1 MRFYL
6 LMQKNILYF
15 FFGLI
20 ISVTWGCKKC
30 TSCEVKDS
38 NGNTIQEPT
47 KTCGSTTD
55 IENVKTNAQVQATSI
70 GGSFECVDE
79 I

>member
-1 MRFYL
+1 MTNFFR
-6 LMQKNILYF
+6 KPLYF
-15 FFGLI
+15 LVILFWVIGFN
-20 ISVTWGCKKC
+20 SCKKC

-47 KTCGSTTD
+47 KTCGSATD
-55 IENVKTNAQVQATSI
+55 IDQIKTNAQVQATSI
-70 GGSFECVDE
+70 GGSFECEDE

>member
-1 MRFYL
+1 MKNFFRKPHCFPIILFLLIGFY
-6 LMQKNILYF
+6 
-15 FFGLI
+15 
-20 ISVTWGCKKC
+20 SCKKC
-30 TSCEVKDS
+30 TTCEVKDS

-47 KTCGSTTD
+47 KTCGSAT
-55 IENVKTNAQVQATSI
+55 ELEQVKNNAQVQATSI

>member
-1 MRFYL
+1 MKKFFRKPLYL
-6 LMQKNILYF
+6 SIILLL
-15 FFGLI
+15 LI
-20 ISVTWGCKKC
+20 GFNSCKKC

-47 KTCGSTTD
+47 KSCGSTT
-55 IENVKTNAQVQATSI
+55 ELEQVKNNALVQATSI

>member
-1 MRFYL
+1 MKYL
-6 LMQKNILYF
+6 FRKSLYI
-15 FFGLI
+15 LI
-20 ISVTWGCKKC
+20 ILFLVGGFNSCKRC

-47 KTCGSTTD
+47 TSCGSTT
-55 IENVKTNAQVQATSI
+55 ELEQVKNNAQVQATSI

-79 I
+79 N

>member
-1 MRFYL
+1 M
-6 LMQKNILYF
+6 KNLIKKPLYI
-15 FFGLI
+15 LI
-20 ISVTWGCKKC
+20 ILFWVVGFNSCKRC

-38 NGNTIQEPT
+38 NGNTIQEPI
-47 KTCGSTTD
+47 KTCGSASD
-55 IENVKTNAQVQATSI
+55 IDQIKTNAQVDATNI

>member
-1 MRFYL
+1 MEKHF
-6 LMQKNILYF
+6 KKSLYF
-15 FFGLI
+15 MIAFFWVIGFN
-20 ISVTWGCKKC
+20 SCKKC

>member
-1 MRFYL
+1 M
-6 LMQKNILYF
+6 KNFFKKPLYI
-15 FFGLI
+15 LI
-20 ISVTWGCKKC
+20 ILFWVVGFNSCKKC
-30 TSCEVKDS
+30 TSCGVKDS

-47 KTCGSTTD
+47 KSCGSTT
-55 IENVKTNAQVQATSI
+55 ELEQVKNNAQVQATSI

>member
-1 MRFYL
+1 MKNHFGKL
-6 LMQKNILYF
+6 LNFLLTLF
-15 FFGLI
+15 LLI
-20 ISVTWGCKKC
+20 AFNSCKKC

-38 NGNTIQEPT
+38 NGNTIQEQT

-70 GGSFECVDE
+70 GGSFECDDE

>member
-1 MRFYL
+1 MKIFLKNPHYISIILFL
-6 LMQKNILYF
+6 LIGF
-15 FFGLI
+15 
-20 ISVTWGCKKC
+20 ISCKKC

-47 KTCGSTTD
+47 KTCGSNTE
-55 IENVKTNAQVQATSI
+55 IEQVKTNAQVQATSI

-79 I
+79 N

>member
-1 MRFYL
+1 M
-6 LMQKNILYF
+6 KNHFRKRQNFL
-15 FFGLI
+15 LI
-20 ISVTWGCKKC
+20 IFWMIAFNSCKKC

-38 NGNTIQEPT
+38 NGNTIQDPT
-47 KTCGSTTD
+47 KTCGSETD
-55 IENVKTNAQVQATSI
+55 LDQIKTNAQVQASSI

>member
-1 MRFYL
+1 MKKHFR
-6 LMQKNILYF
+6 KSLYF
-15 FFGLI
+15 FIALLWVFGFN
-20 ISVTWGCKKC
+20 SCKKC
-30 TSCEVKDS
+30 TNCEVKDS

-47 KTCGSTTD
+47 KTCGSDTD
-55 IENVKTNAQVQATSI
+55 IDQLKTNAQVQATSI

>member
-1 MRFYL
+1 M
-6 LMQKNILYF
+6 KNFFRKSLYF
-15 FFGLI
+15 SI
-20 ISVTWGCKKC
+20 ILFWMIGFNSCKKC

-47 KTCGSTTD
+47 KTCGSASEID
-55 IENVKTNAQVQATSI
+55 QIKTNAQVDATNI

>member
-1 MRFYL
+1 MKYL
-6 LMQKNILYF
+6 FRKPLYI
-15 FFGLI
+15 LI
-20 ISVTWGCKKC
+20 ILFWVIGFNSCKRC

-47 KTCGSTTD
+47 KSCGRTT
-55 IENVKTNAQVQATSI
+55 ELEQVKNNAQVQATSI

>member
-1 MRFYL
+1 MKKTIRQAHYL
-6 LMQKNILYF
+6 LIILF
-15 FFGLI
+15 WMIGFN
-20 ISVTWGCKKC
+20 SCKKC

-47 KTCGSTTD
+47 KSCGSTSD
-55 IENVKTNAQVQATSI
+55 IDQIKTNAQVQASSI
-70 GGSFECVDE
+70 GGSFECMDE

>member
-1 MRFYL
+1 MKIGLDLRKNL
-6 LMQKNILYF
+6 LYTF
-15 FFGLI
+15 CAFI
-20 ISVTWGCKKC
+20 ITASCGCKKC

-47 KTCGSTTD
+47 KTCGKTTE
-55 IENVKTNAQVQATSI
+55 IEQVKTNAQVQATSI

>member
-1 MRFYL
+1 M
-6 LMQKNILYF
+6 KNHFRKRQNFL
-15 FFGLI
+15 LI
-20 ISVTWGCKKC
+20 IFWMIAFNSCKKC

-38 NGNTIQEPT
+38 NGNTIQEPI
-47 KTCGSTTD
+47 KTCGNTT
-55 IENVKTNAQVQATSI
+55 ELEQVKTNAQVQATSI

>member
-1 MRFYL
+1 M
-6 LMQKNILYF
+6 KNFFKKSLYF
-15 FFGLI
+15 SI
-20 ISVTWGCKKC
+20 ILFCMIGFNSCKKC

-47 KTCGSTTD
+47 KTCGSETD
-55 IENVKTNAQVQATSI
+55 LDQIKTNAQVQASSI
-70 GGSFECVDE
+70 GGSFECEDE

>member
-1 MRFYL
+1 
-6 LMQKNILYF
+6 
-15 FFGLI
+15 
-20 ISVTWGCKKC
+20 
-30 TSCEVKDS
+30 VKDS

-47 KTCGSTTD
+47 KTCGSETD
-55 IENVKTNAQVQATSI
+55 LDQIKTNAQVQATSI

>member
-1 MRFYL
+1 MR
-6 LMQKNILYF
+6 KNILYF
-15 FFGLI
+15 FFGFI
-20 ISVTWGCKKC
+20 ISFTWGCKKC

-47 KTCGSTTD
+47 KTCGSASD
-55 IENVKTNAQVQATSI
+55 LDQIKTNAQVQATSI
-70 GGSFECVDE
+70 GGSFECLDE

>member
-1 MRFYL
+1 M
-6 LMQKNILYF
+6 KNFFNKPLYF
-15 FFGLI
+15 LI
-20 ISVTWGCKKC
+20 ILFWVIGLSSCKKC

-38 NGNTIQEPT
+38 NGNTIQEPI
-47 KTCGSTTD
+47 KTCGSETD
-55 IENVKTNAQVQATSI
+55 LDQIKTNAQVQSTSI

>member
-1 MRFYL
+1 MKNFFRKTHYFSIILFL
-6 LMQKNILYF
+6 LIAFN
-15 FFGLI
+15 
-20 ISVTWGCKKC
+20 SCKKC

-47 KTCGSTTD
+47 KTCGSTT
-55 IENVKTNAQVQATSI
+55 ELEQVKSKAQVQATSI

>member
-1 MRFYL
+1 MKKHFR
-6 LMQKNILYF
+6 KSLYF
-15 FFGLI
+15 IIALFGVI
-20 ISVTWGCKKC
+20 AFNSCKKC

-47 KTCGSTTD
+47 RTCGSDTD
-55 IENVKTNAQVQATSI
+55 IDQIKTNAQVQATSI